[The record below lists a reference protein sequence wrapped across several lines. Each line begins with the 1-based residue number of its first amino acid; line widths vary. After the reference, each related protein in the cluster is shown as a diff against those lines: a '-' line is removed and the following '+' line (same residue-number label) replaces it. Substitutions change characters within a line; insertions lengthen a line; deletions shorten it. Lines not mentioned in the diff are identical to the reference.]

1 RFAETLSP
9 DYTMSSPAQPTG
21 VTSPHAGAP
30 LCAPFDPRTR
40 KPHFTM
46 PQRATDCHAHICGP
60 ASRYAYFEGRIY
72 TPSDALLTDYERML
86 DTLGIERA
94 VLVQPSVY
102 GTDNSAM
109 LDAMK
114 TAP

>member
-1 RFAETLSP
+1 
-9 DYTMSSPAQPTG
+9 MSSPAQPIG
-21 VTSPHAGAP
+21 GPSSAHAGAP
-30 LCAPFDPRTR
+30 LCAPFDGRTR
-40 KPHFTM
+40 KPHFTL
-46 PQRATDCHAHICGP
+46 PPGATDCHAHICGP

-72 TPSDALLTDYERML
+72 TPADALLSDYQQML
-86 DTLGIERA
+86 DTLGVARA

-114 TAP
+114 TAPDKLR